1 MSDEAV
7 LARDNE
13 VGFPGG
19 LVIFDSVI
27 DVHNLDEFGGVF
39 FEYTAIFQY
48 LVGFNHLQDNRMTD
62 VAFQQRLERC
72 ARCIHQFFFHLG
84 YIFVLRSEDG
94 VVRAAFN
101 ACDVCYAA
109 KRGYT
114 QDGDVMVCMNCG
126 RRFPADQI
134 NVLQGGCNPAPLERA
149 IDLEDLV
156 LRVDDIVRGSRYF

>member
-1 MSDEAV
+1 
-7 LARDNE
+7 
-13 VGFPGG
+13 
-19 LVIFDSVI
+19 
-27 DVHNLDEFGGVF
+27 
-39 FEYTAIFQY
+39 
-48 LVGFNHLQDNRMTD
+48 
-62 VAFQQRLERC
+62 
-72 ARCIHQFFFHLG
+72 
-84 YIFVLRSEDG
+84 

-149 IDLEDLV
+149 IDAGDLV